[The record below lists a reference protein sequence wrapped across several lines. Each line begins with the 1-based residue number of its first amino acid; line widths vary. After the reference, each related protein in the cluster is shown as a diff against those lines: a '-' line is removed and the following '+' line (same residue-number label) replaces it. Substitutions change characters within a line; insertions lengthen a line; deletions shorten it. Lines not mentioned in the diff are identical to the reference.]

1 MGGRVSRAW
10 GGDDGAGSQR
20 PNGGGKDSGF
30 VLWEFLWPVAAIPML
45 AVADLTKSFLSPEG
59 ERVEIVN
66 VPGFNLAAGDQVAL
80 RGESGSG

>member
-1 MGGRVSRAW
+1 
-10 GGDDGAGSQR
+10 
-20 PNGGGKDSGF
+20 
-30 VLWEFLWPVAAIPML
+30 ML

-66 VPGFNLAAGDQVAL
+66 VPGFNLAAGDQMTL